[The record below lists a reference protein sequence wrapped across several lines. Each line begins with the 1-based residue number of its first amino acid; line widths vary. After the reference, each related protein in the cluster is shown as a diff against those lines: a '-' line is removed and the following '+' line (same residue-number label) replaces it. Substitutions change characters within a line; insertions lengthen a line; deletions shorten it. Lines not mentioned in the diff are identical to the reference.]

1 MPFGLD
7 IKSMIVGALIVWF
20 VVPWVLQMVGGSKN
34 KGASASTPAM

>member
-20 VVPWVLQMVGGSKN
+20 VVPFVLQRVGGKTKTS
-34 KGASASTPAM
+34 STPAM